1 MMGRGPVRPGTIE
14 KARNPRK
21 ALMRLALYLR
31 PYAAT
36 LSIVFLFVLAYILL
50 GLLEPYLIG
59 VAIDDFISTKQAT
72 GLARTSIFLLVVFLF
87 DNGFQAIIHF

>member
-1 MMGRGPVRPGTIE
+1 MAENKEHSTQDDFGKMRSMMGRGPVRPGTIE
-14 KARNPRK
+14 KARDPRK
-21 ALMRLALYLR
+21 ALVRLALYLR

-59 VAIDDFISTKQAT
+59 VAIDDFIGTKQIA
-72 GLARTSIFLLVVFLF
+72 GLTRSA
-87 DNGFQAIIHF
+87 